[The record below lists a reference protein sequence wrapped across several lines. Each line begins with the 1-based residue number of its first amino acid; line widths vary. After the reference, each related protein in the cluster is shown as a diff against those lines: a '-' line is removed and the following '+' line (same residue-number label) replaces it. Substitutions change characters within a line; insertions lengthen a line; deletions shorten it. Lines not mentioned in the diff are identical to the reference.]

1 MSTHTVYTHFFST
14 QSILHSRIDICTS
27 IPCYFT
33 CAACYNVVVIKL
45 KIPCCSTCMCEEVYS
60 KQLIPSLLLGIY
72 PLHFCISN
80 QIKDNTSTQIIER
93 YVVVWVG
100 YYFKYESIVTSTVLL
115 LLALLAL
122 LLLASYCI

>member
-1 MSTHTVYTHFFST
+1 MY
-14 QSILHSRIDICTS
+14 
-27 IPCYFT
+27 
-33 CAACYNVVVIKL
+33 
-45 KIPCCSTCMCEEVYS
+45 EEVYS
-60 KQLIPSLLLGIY
+60 KQLIPSLLLGMY

>member
-1 MSTHTVYTHFFST
+1 MY
-14 QSILHSRIDICTS
+14 
-27 IPCYFT
+27 
-33 CAACYNVVVIKL
+33 
-45 KIPCCSTCMCEEVYS
+45 EEVYS

-100 YYFKYESIVTSTVLL
+100 YYFKYESIVTSTAAAAAASPTSTAAASKLL
-115 LLALLAL
+115 HIIL
-122 LLLASYCI
+122 